1 MNNFENSVP
10 FDPGYSKISFSFME
24 GIAYAV
30 KDYPQLKA
38 PHQKKF
44 RLSQIE
50 SSVVDLINKS
60 AAFYL
65 GCLLW
70 GGFLHS
76 RFKDSPKE
84 ITGNYAKKLSSE
96 ALKDYDCAEETKLML
111 AYIESFD
118 KDCKYYLK
126 KPAKISSFTIDILKD
141 YGEFAQLNKN
151 FIDVEKTSDIKL
163 PKSFDHFKKLS
174 NEQLDTLHEKIKE
187 VIESGKIENLL
198 KIGYYKV

>member
-1 MNNFENSVP
+1 MNNFEKSVP

-24 GIAYAV
+24 GIAYAT
-30 KDYPQLKA
+30 KDYAQLKT

-44 RLSQIE
+44 RLTQIE
-50 SSVVDLINKS
+50 SAVVDLINKS

-65 GCLLW
+65 GCILW

-84 ITGNYAKKLSSE
+84 ITGNYAKKLSAD

-111 AYIESFD
+111 AYIESLD

-126 KPAKISSFTIDILKD
+126 KPAKISPLIIGILKD
-141 YGEFAQLNKN
+141 YGEFAQLNNN
-151 FIDVEKTSDIKL
+151 FLNVEKTSNIKL
-163 PKSFDHFKKLS
+163 PKSFAHFEKLS
-174 NEQLDTLHEKIKE
+174 NEQLDILNDKIAKI
-187 VIESGKIENLL
+187 IESGKIENLL
-198 KIGYYKV
+198 EIGYYK